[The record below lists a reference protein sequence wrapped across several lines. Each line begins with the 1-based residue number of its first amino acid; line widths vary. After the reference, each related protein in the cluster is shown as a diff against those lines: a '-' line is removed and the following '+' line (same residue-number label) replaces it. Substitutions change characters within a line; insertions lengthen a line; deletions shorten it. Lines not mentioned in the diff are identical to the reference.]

1 MKRGPSII
9 VLASVMLGGLAA
21 RAEESTRLRVFDLGL
36 TDPRTAAEVVRPLLS
51 PAGRLY
57 EDPAQHRLI
66 VSDRPEVLDRV
77 AAALRTIEVVPRNVR
92 IRVRTRLE
100 RQVRIV
106 GAEGTVR
113 GGVTIRGGASRSRT
127 VSNAE
132 QQLLVVSGGK
142 ASLRVAEETPYAE
155 WFWSWGLGRGLWT
168 GGTAWH
174 DVETSLVVEPRVLGD
189 GTLRV
194 RVTPR
199 FDYVVDRETQSTVVN
214 ELSTEVVVREGEEV
228 DLGGLP
234 FADSEFRERFLL
246 GFNSSG
252 ETVRVEMTLRA
263 HVE

>member
-174 DVETSLVVEPRVLGD
+174 DVET
-189 GTLRV
+189 
-194 RVTPR
+194 
-199 FDYVVDRETQSTVVN
+199 
-214 ELSTEVVVREGEEV
+214 
-228 DLGGLP
+228 
-234 FADSEFRERFLL
+234 
-246 GFNSSG
+246 
-252 ETVRVEMTLRA
+252 
-263 HVE
+263 